1 MVKINS
7 KTSKPTPVDND
18 ILLLLDSEV
27 LVGGNPTVKK
37 FTYKN
42 LVDSLS
48 LITAPV
54 LSVNGMIG
62 DVVIPEGAIYTSG
75 DNVEIKDTEDPD
87 YDRIIHVNESNEIC
101 ANTYELMKFLIPYMR
116 YTYVVDE
123 YDIPIVDEEGNF
135 IVDIDFEEVRYWLYA
150 ILNVLNGGTVG
161 QILIK
166 NSGDDLDFSWSDIPI
181 QLNYQSDWDETDS
194 ESDAYIANKPTVFPP
209 ETHGSSAHTESYE
222 PANANIQSHI
232 SDSNIHVS
240 ADDKL
245 SWSAKQDE
253 LIAGDNI
260 TIVGNVI
267 SSTANKPINT
277 NSFSVPI
284 EFPEDSDVPP
294 EPSELYSHFNKK
306 VRIRKFKHTSDDEVT
321 FDWATPHDMD
331 TTQPI
336 QFRVKGIKSEANDG
350 EGSESMS
357 VKFTLSGYASM
368 DETSSSQSFGT
379 PQSVTKDIG
388 WNTILQHTV
397 FISDWSTNIT
407 IPNISNDTINQFYF
421 SRDVSVANNYVHEV
435 AVIEIEIKYTKR

>member
-7 KTSKPTPVDND
+7 KNPIRMPLQDVD
-18 ILLLLDSEV
+18 LLLMLENG
-27 LVGGNPTVKK
+27 LNVKNI
-37 FTYKN
+37 TYKN
-42 LVDSLS
+42 FVDSLS

-75 DNVEIKDTEDPD
+75 DNVEIRDDEDPD
-87 YDRIIHVNESNEIC
+87 YDKIIHINETNEIC

-135 IVDIDFEEVRYWLYA
+135 IVDIDFEEVRYWLFA
-150 ILNVLNGGTVG
+150 ILNVLNGGTIG
-161 QILIK
+161 QVLIK
-166 NSGDDLDFSWSDIPI
+166 NSSDNLDFSWSDIPI
-181 QLNYQSDWDETDS
+181 Q
-194 ESDAYIANKPTVFPP
+194 
-209 ETHGSSAHTESYE
+209 
-222 PANANIQSHI
+222 
-232 SDSNIHVS
+232 
-240 ADDKL
+240 
-245 SWSAKQDE
+245 
-253 LIAGDNI
+253 
-260 TIVGNVI
+260 
-267 SSTANKPINT
+267 PINT

-306 VRIRKFKHTSDDEVT
+306 VRIRKFKHTSNDEVT

-336 QFRVKGIKSEANDG
+336 QFRVKGIKSEANG
-350 EGSESMS
+350 AEGSESMA
-357 VKFTLSGYASM
+357 VKFSLSGYASS
-368 DETSSSQSFGT
+368 DDTSSSQSFGT
-379 PQSVTKDIG
+379 PQSVTKNIG
-388 WNTILQHTV
+388 WVSFPQHNV
-397 FISDWSTNIT
+397 FITDWSSDIT

-421 SRDVSVANNYVHEV
+421 LRDVSVANNYVHEV

>member
-7 KTSKPTPVDND
+7 KTSKPTPVDDD
-18 ILLLLDSEV
+18 ILLILDSEV
-27 LVGGNPTVKK
+27 LIGGNPTVKK

-48 LITAPV
+48 LIT
-54 LSVNGMIG
+54 
-62 DVVIPEGAIYTSG
+62 AIYTSG

-87 YDRIIHVNESNEIC
+87 YDRIIHINESNEIC

-123 YDIPIVDEEGNF
+123 NNIPVVDEEGNF
-135 IVDIDFEEVRYWLYA
+135 IVDIDFEEVRHWLFA
-150 ILNVLNGGTVG
+150 ILNVLNGGTIG
-161 QILIK
+161 QVLIK
-166 NSGDDLDFSWSDIPI
+166 NSSDNLDFSWSDIPK
-181 QLNYQSDWDETDS
+181 YQSDWDETDS
-194 ESDAYIANKPTVFPP
+194 ESDAYIANKP
-209 ETHGSSAHTESYE
+209 
-222 PANANIQSHI
+222 
-232 SDSNIHVS
+232 
-240 ADDKL
+240 
-245 SWSAKQDE
+245 
-253 LIAGDNI
+253 
-260 TIVGNVI
+260 
-267 SSTANKPINT
+267 INT

-284 EFPEDSDVPP
+284 EFPEDGTTPP
-294 EPSELYSHFNKK
+294 SASELYEYNNKK
-306 VRIRKFKHTSDDEVT
+306 VRVRKFSNTTNNDIT

-336 QFRVKGIKSEANDG
+336 QFRVKGIKSEANG
-350 EGSESMS
+350 AEGLESMA
-357 VKFTLSGYASM
+357 VKFSLSGYASS
-368 DETSSSQSFGT
+368 DDTSSSQSFGT

-388 WNTILQHTV
+388 RNTILQHTV